1 MDIQNSVLT
10 LPDKND
16 ALQAHQNYVNIQGLN
31 ELKQKAREDQRS
43 ALKPVAEQFE
53 AIFVQQIFKEARKV
67 SFDDGWLDG
76 NQGDFY
82 KDWHDKQLA
91 QDLAAKGTLGFADKI
106 VEDLL
111 PSIPAS
117 PNAKS
122 QSSDNEDVAKQGTKL
137 DIKLNSENY
146 AHKDTL
152 ENMHQPH
159 LANNKQHAEHIV
171 LKQLDLH
178 GSTEAA
184 LKLRNIK

>member
-1 MDIQNSVLT
+1 MDIKSNPLT
-10 LPDKND
+10 LPENNST
-16 ALQAHQNYVNIQGLN
+16 LQSHQNYVNIQGLE

-53 AIFVQQIFKEARKV
+53 AIFVQQVFKEARKV

-111 PSIPAS
+111 PSLPAVEK
-117 PNAKS
+117 AKS
-122 QSSDNEDVAKQGTKL
+122 PEMVEKTNMQGKIL
-137 DIKLNSENY
+137 DSENV
-146 AHKDTL
+146 T
-152 ENMHQPH
+152 P
-159 LANNKQHAEHIV
+159 
-171 LKQLDLH
+171 
-178 GSTEAA
+178 STEAV